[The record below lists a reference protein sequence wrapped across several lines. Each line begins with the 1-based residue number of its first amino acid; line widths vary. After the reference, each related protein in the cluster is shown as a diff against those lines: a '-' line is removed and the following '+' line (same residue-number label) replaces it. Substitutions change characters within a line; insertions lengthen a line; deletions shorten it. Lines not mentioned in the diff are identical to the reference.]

1 MASRF
6 ASALAASAGALL
18 VLTAC
23 APGAVEL
30 GAAQEIELEDEDSNT
45 EAKVAIT
52 ITSVE
57 QQTID
62 ALSEFNLDEE
72 DLARTPYFVNY
83 ELELLEGDIGP
94 DYSPFSVA
102 FFATSRPTLGATD
115 ADGNQAIAM
124 QLIGGLDACKGVEDD
139 AFASLTI
146 GESAGGCRVFLAD
159 SDKGLRTVSFGKLDW
174 NAAGN

>member
-1 MASRF
+1 MTRRF

-23 APGAVEL
+23 APGTAEI
-30 GAAQEIELEDEDSNT
+30 GEAQQIELEDEDSST
-45 EAKVAIT
+45 QAKVAIT

-62 ALSEFNLDEE
+62 ALAEFNLDEE

-83 ELELLEGDIGP
+83 ELELLEGDIGA

-102 FFATSRPTLGATD
+102 FFATSRPTLAATD
-115 ADGNQAIAM
+115 ADGEPAIAM
-124 QLIGGLDACKGVEDD
+124 QLIGGLDACAGVEDGT
-139 AFASLTI
+139 FGSLEI
-146 GESAGGCRVFLAD
+146 GESAGGCRVFLAE
-159 SDKGLRTVSFGKLDW
+159 SDKGLRTVSFGKLEW
-174 NAAGN
+174 NAAGE

>member
-1 MASRF
+1 MAPRL
-6 ASALAASAGALL
+6 ASALAASAAALL
-18 VLTAC
+18 LLTAC
-23 APGAVEL
+23 APGAAEI
-30 GAAQEIELEDEDSNT
+30 GTAQEIELTDEDSNT

-83 ELELLEGDIGP
+83 ELELLEGEMGA

-124 QLIGGLDACKGVEDD
+124 QLIGGLDACKGVEDG
-139 AFASLTI
+139 AFAALSI
-146 GESAGGCRVFLAD
+146 GESTGGCRVFLAE

-174 NAAGN
+174 NAAGE